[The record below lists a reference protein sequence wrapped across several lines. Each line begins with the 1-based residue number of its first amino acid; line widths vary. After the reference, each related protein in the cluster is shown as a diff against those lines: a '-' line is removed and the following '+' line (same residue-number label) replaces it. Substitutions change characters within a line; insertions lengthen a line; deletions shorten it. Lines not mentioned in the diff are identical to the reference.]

1 MRTIKLLCL
10 ALSLT
15 TTLAL
20 AGCSVHTQK
29 SADGSDNNKN
39 VDIETPVGNLH
50 VGKDVDV
57 RDAGLAVYPGAK
69 LKDKKDDGDDQSAN
83 LSIMT
88 SAFGMKVVAADY
100 VSDDAS
106 DKIAA
111 YYKGQ
116 LKKFGTVLE
125 CHIDKIG
132 NHNMDVHSENDD
144 HASEPVTCGGANKGN
159 VLELKVGTQNNQ
171 HVVSISPDG
180 KGTEFSLVY
189 VRLRGKQGDI

>member
-29 SADGSDNNKN
+29 SADGSDDNKN

-50 VGKDVDV
+50 VGKDADI
-57 RDAGLAVYPGAK
+57 RDAGLAIYPGAK

-125 CHIDKIG
+125 CHTDKMG
-132 NHNMDVHSENDD
+132 NSHMDVHSNDGD
-144 HASEPVTCGGANKGN
+144 HASDPVTCGGSNSGN

-171 HVVSISPDG
+171 HLVSITPQG

>member
-10 ALSLT
+10 VLSLT

-57 RDAGLAVYPGAK
+57 RDAGLAIYPGAR

-125 CHIDKIG
+125 CHTDKMG
-132 NHNMDVHSENDD
+132 NNHMDVHSENDD
-144 HASEPVTCGGANKGN
+144 HASDPVTCGGSNSGS

-171 HVVSISPDG
+171 RLVSIDPQG

>member
-10 ALSLT
+10 VLSLT

-29 SADGSDNNKN
+29 SADGGDNNKN

-57 RDAGLAVYPGAK
+57 RDAGLAIYPGAK

-106 DKIAA
+106 DKVAA

-125 CHIDKIG
+125 CHTDKMG
-132 NHNMDVHSENDD
+132 NNHMDVNSENDD
-144 HASEPVTCGGANKGN
+144 HASDPVTCGGSNNGS

-171 HVVSISPDG
+171 RLVSISPQG

>member
-10 ALSLT
+10 VLSLT

-29 SADGSDNNKN
+29 STDGSDNNKN

-57 RDAGLAVYPGAK
+57 RDAGLAIYPGAR

-125 CHIDKIG
+125 CHTDKMG
-132 NHNMDVHSENDD
+132 K
-144 HASEPVTCGGANKGN
+144 PCPTR
-159 VLELKVGTQNNQ
+159 
-171 HVVSISPDG
+171 SP
-180 KGTEFSLVY
+180 
-189 VRLRGKQGDI
+189 RLGR